1 MPGRVSRLRE
11 SNLLSV
17 GWSWLPGVF
26 PPAYSFLCN
35 IHCNERAGT
44 CLFIVQEGQRV
55 QTARAGNEFCSST
68 AVLSFTSA
76 SPAQEQCRCP
86 QNIHY
91 LSISTPA
98 PPETHLI
105 LSASFCVHRFQ
116 SGYFSTSSASLLFP
130 AKGKESKD
138 AKERFY
144 FFFKWRWREGYW
156 NKPKQE
162 PGMTNVERK
171 AQNNQKLEAKLEH
184 RFPHNAA
191 PKKWEIKQEIKK
203 CFIKAFSS
211 LGNSLFFFFN
221 FKWNLQHSKINKSF
235 SRVTGVQNVSLHSSP
250 TDLNWNSNLALAKVY
265 NHLNS
270 SAVNQKVLTAST
282 QARVWRSP
290 SMMQPSGMKYLYG
303 DLVLAP
309 HCQYQ
314 GKKFPLST
322 CAPSHLSGW
331 GQMRPA
337 GVKKLLQ
344 CTVR

>member
-1 MPGRVSRLRE
+1 MNGQA
-11 SNLLSV
+11 
-17 GWSWLPGVF
+17 
-26 PPAYSFLCN
+26 PA
-35 IHCNERAGT
+35 
-44 CLFIVQEGQRV
+44 
-55 QTARAGNEFCSST
+55 CSS
-68 AVLSFTSA
+68 SK
-76 SPAQEQCRCP
+76 
-86 QNIHY
+86 
-91 LSISTPA
+91 
-98 PPETHLI
+98 
-105 LSASFCVHRFQ
+105 
-116 SGYFSTSSASLLFP
+116 
-130 AKGKESKD
+130 KGKECRQRGLEMNSAPPQLSCLSLLLLQPRSSAGAPKTSTISPSLHQHLQKRIWFSQPHFVFIGFKVVIFPQAVPPFCFLPREKRVKMQRKD
-138 AKERFY
+138 FI

-171 AQNNQKLEAKLEH
+171 AQNNQNIEH

-211 LGNSLFFFFN
+211 LGNSLFFFFFN